1 MDEIEQL
8 QLQIKDLKRE
18 NKQLKRIVYDLLEHN
33 EIAIANISD
42 PVENFKQFNA
52 KMTKIVSS
60 VIKLN
65 D

>member
-1 MDEIEQL
+1 MTEVEQL
-8 QLQIKDLKRE
+8 RQEVERLNKE
-18 NKQLKRIVYDLLEHN
+18 NQQLKRVVFDLLEHN

>member
-1 MDEIEQL
+1 MTEIEQL
-8 QLQIKDLKRE
+8 QLQIKDLKKE
-18 NKQLKRIVYDLLEHN
+18 NQQLKRIVFDLLKHN

-42 PVENFKQFNA
+42 PVENFKQFNS

-60 VIKLN
+60 TIKLN

>member
-8 QLQIKDLKRE
+8 QLQIKDLKKE
-18 NKQLKRIVYDLLEHN
+18 NQQLKRIVYDLLEHN

-42 PVENFKQFNA
+42 TVENFKQFNA

>member
-1 MDEIEQL
+1 MTEVEQL
-8 QLQIKDLKRE
+8 RQEVERLTKE
-18 NKQLKRIVYDLLEHN
+18 NQQLKRIVFDLLEHN

-42 PVENFKQFNA
+42 PVDNFKQFNA